1 MSDFWFTPE
10 PVERMA
16 RVRGGLCVLAAAYLL
31 SCWGDLDVWY
41 GESGIQSTSR
51 VASFLTAAGL
61 ESDARWYL
69 SPLFLTDSV
78 AAQRAV
84 LAAGVLLA
92 GLVLAGVGGRV
103 GCLALWGIVVSV
115 ANRSLFLAGLAET
128 LLSWGLFAA
137 AIAPPAAGRF
147 RSPGVDV
154 SCWTAGLARKLIAVQ
169 ASLLAVATTATML
182 AGSVWWNGLGSFA
195 LAAAVED
202 RTIDWTTGNLAEAWC
217 HDLLTHAIVLSLP
230 IGVVFAWRRST
241 AMLGLAIVSAWCL
254 VIALLGSHWLY
265 AATFAVLAAAI
276 PPYQA
281 LIPPY
286 RALRSRDSAAPGRS
300 AVGAS

>member
-1 MSDFWFTPE
+1 MIESWFVPE

-41 GESGIQSTSR
+41 GEAGIQSTSR
-51 VASFLTAAGL
+51 VASFLAAAGL
-61 ESDARWYL
+61 QSDARWYL
-69 SPLFLTDSV
+69 SPLFLTDSI
-78 AAQRAV
+78 AAYRAV

-92 GLVLAGVGGRV
+92 GLVLAGRGGRV
-103 GCLALWGIVVSV
+103 GCLVLWGIVVSMT
-115 ANRSLFLAGLAET
+115 NRSLFLAGLAET

-137 AIAPPAAGRF
+137 ALAPPAACWY
-147 RSPGVDV
+147 RSSGDV
-154 SCWTAGLARKLIAVQ
+154 VRCWTAGLSRRLIAVQ
-169 ASLLAVATTATML
+169 VSLLAVATTATML

-195 LAAAVED
+195 LAAPVED

-230 IGVVFAWRRST
+230 IGVVLAWRRPT
-241 AMLGLAIVSAWCL
+241 ATAGVAIVSAWCL

-276 PPYQA
+276 PPC
-281 LIPPY
+281 
-286 RALRSRDSAAPGRS
+286 RALSSSDSGSSGRS
-300 AVGAS
+300 GDGSSG